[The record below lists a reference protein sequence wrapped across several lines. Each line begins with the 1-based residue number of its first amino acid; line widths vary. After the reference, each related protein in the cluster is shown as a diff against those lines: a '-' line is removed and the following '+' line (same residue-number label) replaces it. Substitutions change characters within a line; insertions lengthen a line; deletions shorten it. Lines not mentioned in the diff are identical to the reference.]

1 MSNGVIT
8 IGTKLSYK
16 NQNAYVELPDLQEI
30 PDIGADVDNIE
41 ITTLADS
48 VRRYRK
54 GLKDYGDLEF
64 VFLYD
69 NSTANSSYRV
79 ISGLETAGDPVE
91 WKVSFPDGTEFA
103 FTGYVSTKISSA
115 GVGDVVNF
123 TASIALS
130 SDIDITNPQ

>member
-48 VRRYRK
+48 VRR
-54 GLKDYGDLEF
+54 
-64 VFLYD
+64 
-69 NSTANSSYRV
+69 
-79 ISGLETAGDPVE
+79 
-91 WKVSFPDGTEFA
+91 
-103 FTGYVSTKISSA
+103 
-115 GVGDVVNF
+115 
-123 TASIALS
+123 
-130 SDIDITNPQ
+130 